1 MFKKIPIL
9 LFFVFALA
17 SKDYGQACSLPGTTP
32 DKAYPVCGTSVF
44 HEDRVTSCTGPNVAA
59 TGCTEGVTSSS
70 SIWYKFTCYQS
81 GSLGFSI
88 SGISPS
94 DDYDWELFDITGHN
108 PNDVFSDGS
117 LMVSLNLY
125 GVSNTSAQFPNS
137 PTGCKTGATG
147 NVHCSGSASG
157 NTPFNA
163 MPNITIGHDYLLM
176 VTNWTSSQGGSNSG
190 YDLSFSGGTA
200 SITDPKEPH
209 LQGSRAI
216 CDGTQAVITTNKRMK
231 CLTLSGDGSEFA
243 ISPNVATVIA
253 ASGYGCSNGFDM
265 DSIILTLSNPL
276 PPGNYTI
283 SIKNGVDG
291 NTLKDNCDRLIP
303 VGESIPMIVYPQFPT
318 PMDSIDK
325 VFCKPDEVVI
335 NFSKQLRYIRCN
347 SIEPSGKDFK
357 VTMISGTTPVNIIS
371 ATGICDANGLT
382 PVIKLKFDAPIQ
394 TKGVYQ
400 IQLLNTRPDGNTIIN
415 ECGQETPP
423 GATLTFTTKDTVNA
437 DFSYAI
443 NFGCK
448 RDTINYFHDGRNGV
462 NFWKWNFD
470 DIRTS
475 SLQNPSMVY
484 ASFGE
489 KKAQLIVSNGVCKDT
504 SAIKIINL
512 DNDLKAIFEATSI
525 VCPGDLASYKESS
538 IGKILE
544 WQWDF
549 GNGNTSLLQQP
560 PQQVYPFSTTIRNV
574 PVQLIVTNDIGCK
587 DTAVHTIKVV
597 GNCYIAVPNA
607 FTPNDDGINDY
618 LYPLNAYKAKDLIF
632 KVYNRFGQL
641 LFQTTDWTHKWDGKF
656 KGQGADPATYVW
668 LLQYTNIDTGKRVE
682 QKGTTV
688 LIR

>member
-1 MFKKIPIL
+1 MFKKIPVL
-9 LFFVFALA
+9 LFFFVALVMEN
-17 SKDYGQACSLPGTTP
+17 YGQTCSLPGMTP

-44 HEDRVTSCTGPNVAA
+44 HEDKVTNCIGPDIA
-59 TGCTEGVTSSS
+59 TSGCAIGVTSSS
-70 SIWYKFTCYQS
+70 SFWYKFTCFQS
-81 GSLGFSI
+81 GTLGFLI
-88 SGISPS
+88 KGIDAN
-94 DDYDWELFDITGHN
+94 DDYDWELFDVTGHN
-108 PNDVFSDGS
+108 PNDVFSNAS

-125 GVSNTSAQFPNS
+125 GKTGTGGSTPNNS
-137 PTGCKTGATG
+137 PTGCRSDGRG
-147 NVHCSGSASG
+147 SVHCEGDANG
-157 NTPFNA
+157 NSPINS
-163 MPNITIGHDYLLM
+163 MPDIIIGHDYLLM
-176 VTNWTSSQGGSNSG
+176 VTNWTQSQTG
-190 YDLSFSGGTA
+190 YDLSFTGGTA

-209 LQGSRAI
+209 LLGSRAI

-231 CLTLSGDGSEFA
+231 CGTLSTNGTEFS

-283 SIKNGVDG
+283 TIDNGTDG
-291 NTLKDNCDRLIP
+291 NTIKDNCDRLIP
-303 VGESIPMIVYPQFPT
+303 RLESVPMIVYPQFPT
-318 PMDSIDK
+318 PMDSVDK
-325 VFCKPDEVVI
+325 VFCAPDEVVI

-347 SIEPSGKDFK
+347 SIAPDGSDFK
-357 VTMISGTTPVNIIS
+357 VTMISGTSPVTIIS
-371 ATGICDANGLT
+371 ASGVCDANGLT
-382 PVIKLKFDAPIQ
+382 PVIKVKFAAPIQ
-394 TKGVYQ
+394 TKGIYQ
-400 IQLLNTRPDGNTIIN
+400 IHLVNTGNDGNTIIN
-415 ECGQETPP
+415 ECGQATPA

-437 DFSYAI
+437 DFTYSI

-448 RDTINYFHDGRNGV
+448 RDTINYFHDGRNEV

-475 SLQNPSMVY
+475 SLQNPSILY
-484 ASFGE
+484 ASFGS
-489 KKAQLIVSNGVCKDT
+489 KMAQLIVSNGVCKDT
-504 SAIKIINL
+504 SAIKLINL

-525 VCPGDLASYKESS
+525 VCPGDVASYKESS

-544 WQWDF
+544 WRWDF

-560 PQQVYPFSTTIRNV
+560 PQQVYPYSTNIRNV
-574 PVQLIVTNDIGCK
+574 PVQLIVTNNLGCK
-587 DTAVHTIKVV
+587 DTAVHSIKVV

-656 KGQGADPATYVW
+656 KGQAVDPATYVW
-668 LLQYTNIDTGKRVE
+668 LLQYTNIDTGNRVE

>member
-9 LFFVFALA
+9 LFIVFALVV
-17 SKDYGQACSLPGTTP
+17 KDYGQTCSLPGMTP

-44 HEDRVTSCTGPNVAA
+44 HEDKVTNCTGPDVASTSCTVPI
-59 TGCTEGVTSSS
+59 TSSS
-70 SIWYKFTCYQS
+70 SFWYKFTCYQS
-81 GSLGFSI
+81 GTLGFLI
-88 SGISPS
+88 SGIDAN
-94 DDYDWELFDITGHN
+94 DDYDWELFDVTGHN
-108 PNDVFSDGS
+108 PNDVFTVAS
-117 LMVSLNLY
+117 LQVSLNIY
-125 GVSNTSAQFPNS
+125 GKIGTSSGTPNNS
-137 PTGCKTGATG
+137 PTGCKAGSTGS
-147 NVHCSGSASG
+147 VHCEGDANG
-157 NTPFNA
+157 NSPFNA
-163 MPNITIGHDYLLM
+163 MPNITIGHEYLLM
-176 VTNWTSSQGGSNSG
+176 VTNWTKSTSG
-190 YDLSFSGGTA
+190 YNLSFEGGTA

-231 CLTLSGDGSEFA
+231 CLTLSGDGSEFS

-253 ASGYGCSNGFDM
+253 ASGYGCNNGFDM

-283 SIKNGVDG
+283 SIKNGSSDG

-303 VGESIPMIVYPQFPT
+303 VGETVPMIVYPQFPT
-318 PMDSIDK
+318 PMDSVDK
-325 VFCKPDEVVI
+325 IFCAPDEVVL
-335 NFSKQLRYIRCN
+335 NFSKQIRYIRCN
-347 SIEPSGKDFK
+347 SIAPDGSDFK
-357 VTMISGTTPVNIIS
+357 VTMLSGTSPVTIIGAS
-371 ATGICDANGLT
+371 GICDANGLT
-382 PVIKLKFDAPIQ
+382 PVIKVKFAAPIQ

-400 IQLLNTRPDGNTIIN
+400 IQLVNTSTDGNTIIN
-415 ECGQETPP
+415 ECGQATPF

-437 DFSYAI
+437 DFTYAV

-448 RDTINYFHDGRNGV
+448 RDTINYFHDGRNEV

-475 SLQNPSMVY
+475 SLQNPSIVY
-484 ASFGE
+484 ATFGQ
-489 KKAQLIVSNGVCKDT
+489 KAAQLIVSNGVCKDT
-504 SAIKIINL
+504 SAIKLINL
-512 DNDLKAIFEATSI
+512 DNDLKAIFEATAI
-525 VCPGDLASYKESS
+525 VCPGDLASYKENS

-544 WQWDF
+544 WKWDF

-560 PQQVYPFSTTIRNV
+560 PQQVYPYAATIRNI
-574 PVQLIVTNDIGCK
+574 PIQLIVTNNLGCK

-607 FTPNDDGINDY
+607 FTPNNDGINDY

-641 LFQTTDWTHKWDGKF
+641 LFQTTDWTNKWDGSF

-668 LLQYTNIDTGKRVE
+668 VLQYTNIDTGNRVE